1 MRNKIYEFA
10 FSGIIVSVFRSP
22 ESPKQVQLV
31 PHAEGGGSY
40 LSTASIGFNVT
51 GLTEVCRQM
60 YAESRLLLFKFV
72 TFHVHS
78 DGSFTHFL
86 NTLNDVQQATIAT
99 IQMATQDANVGGTLW
114 YFITYFPS
122 NDLNYQKDHLDLLE
136 WMDVLPFERLAGLKR
151 VVVEEDGQWTYTVA
165 GEQKLRGGIAHCLR
179 GRDVEVVIPKT
190 DAGA

>member
-10 FSGIIVSVFRSP
+10 FSGIIVSIFRSP
-22 ESPKQVQLV
+22 EPPTFVQLV
-31 PHAEGGGSY
+31 PHVEGGDSS
-40 LSTASIGFNVT
+40 LSTASIGLNVT

-72 TFHVHS
+72 IFHVQS
-78 DGSFTHFL
+78 DNSFTHFL
-86 NTLNDVQQATIAT
+86 NIFNDVQRATIAT
-99 IQMATQDANVGGTLW
+99 IQLSTFDAHLGGSLW

-151 VVVEEDGQWTYTVA
+151 VVVEEDSQWTYTVA

-179 GRDVEVVIPKT
+179 GRDVEVVIPPS
-190 DAGA
+190 AA